1 VKYVNL
7 RYSYGIRENKGECF
21 LKKAML
27 LGLLLSLMIG
37 SSALAQTATA
47 TASAS
52 TSASSV
58 SFFFAAC
65 QNQAVIDLNGTMLAG
80 EDVYVQVFDQLGGQ
94 GQALSGLIRVSVS
107 GDYQVSAVVPFADGR
122 TLLLGQFASAAIR
135 IASETDAEDSS
146 YTGTIDDVQDGCIEP
161 AYGAADTDTA
171 GGGGNTSSTPLID
184 PATGQVIVQGELIS
198 SANIFTPGGGV
209 LNDIYSFPQEAIV
222 QVGARPSEL
231 QSNQQI
237 AGRSTDTGLIFAEC
251 DQYPRANPGR
261 LFDTDNLTVFWSW
274 YASTAA
280 LAQEHIDTAQY
291 EVFLSS
297 PYGFRQTF
305 PNVVVSPITQRE
317 DGNYYVFYTANLG
330 DAFRPGDY
338 KIDFYLT
345 WSRAISDGYA
355 DFGPET
361 ATPSITSS
369 CSFELELNPFGTRTP
384 LDNPTVPLQR

>member
-7 RYSYGIRENKGECF
+7 RYSYAIRETKGECI

-27 LGLLLSLMIG
+27 LGLLLSLIIG
-37 SSALAQTATA
+37 SSALAQTT
-47 TASAS
+47 TPSE
-52 TSASSV
+52 SSV
-58 SFFFAAC
+58 FYFFAAC
-65 QNQAVIDLNGTMLAG
+65 ENQAVIDLNGTMEAG
-80 EDVYVQVFDQLGGQ
+80 DDVYVQVFDQLGGQ
-94 GQALSGLIRVSVS
+94 GQALSSLIRVSVS
-107 GDYQVSAVVPFADGR
+107 GDYQVSVVIPFSDGR

-135 IASETDAEDSS
+135 IASETDAENTEF
-146 YTGTIDDVQDGCIEP
+146 TGTIDDVQDGCIEP

-171 GGGGNTSSTPLID
+171 GGGNTSSTPLID

-209 LNDIYSFPQEAIV
+209 LNDVYSFPQEAIV
-222 QVGARPSEL
+222 QVGARPSEV

-237 AGRSTDTGLIFAEC
+237 TGRSTDAGLIFAEC

-280 LAQEHIDTAQY
+280 LAQEHLDTAQY

-297 PYGFRQTF
+297 PYAFRQTF
-305 PNVVVSPITQRE
+305 PNVVVSPIVERE
-317 DGNYYVFYTANLG
+317 DGNFYVFYTANLG
-330 DAFRPGDY
+330 DGFRPGDY
-338 KIDFYLT
+338 KIDFYLS

-369 CSFELELNPFGTRTP
+369 CSFKLELNPFGTRTP